1 MLSHKI
7 LHDAVKILC
16 AATKT
21 QGSQINEYLKKEAK
35 HGFCRQ
41 ADHTGNFNSII
52 SKTESDTHSVVGKC
66 ALFLPFEVQFSHL

>member
-1 MLSHKI
+1 MLPHKI
-7 LHDAVKILC
+7 LRDAVKILC

-21 QGSQINEYLKKEAK
+21 QGSQINEYLKKEEK

-66 ALFLPFEVQFSHL
+66 APLPSEVQFSHL